1 METKKLLI
9 IEGGDKR
16 KVNGDLKKGFEKLLN
31 QRLSDNSPKIV
42 LGGGKFQS
50 IHQFK
55 TNAQKANF
63 IFLLIDLDAT
73 ETERE
78 NDVAKNNLQNLSNS
92 IFYMIQSME
101 AWFLS
106 QPNILDDFFGKDSN
120 SNKKISNKIPK
131 KKASQIPNPYEF
143 LKNLTKNSKRGT
155 YHKIKH
161 AVGLLILLDA
171 PKLEE
176 DFIDF
181 KRLIESLQ

>member
-1 METKKLLI
+1 MATKTFLFIEGESNSPNGDLLFGYKKLLEQKLKGKMPRI
-9 IEGGDKR
+9 ILGD
-16 KVNGDLKKGFEKLLN
+16 GKKQTIDKFLN
-31 QRLSDNSPKIV
+31 NRFGADKNL
-42 LGGGKFQS
+42 
-50 IHQFK
+50 
-55 TNAQKANF
+55 
-63 IFLLIDLDAT
+63 LLIDLDAN
-73 ETERE
+73 EIEKE
-78 NDVAKNNLQNLSNS
+78 NDLKENNLNS
-92 IFYMIQSME
+92 KSDFVFFMIQSME

-161 AVGLLILLDA
+161 AVELLILLDA